1 LIGANLQGVDMTRAN
16 VRAANLCAADL
27 RDTILRG
34 TDFGYAELL
43 GANLR
48 GATFDENTNFRNA
61 TISADDCWGV
71 DLTLIKKQ
79 NLPESLWTAQQ

>member
-1 LIGANLQGVDMTRAN
+1 
-16 VRAANLCAADL
+16 L

-48 GATFDENTNFRNA
+48 GATFDENTNFQKRNHLSRRLLGGRSNLDKE
-61 TISADDCWGV
+61 TESA
-71 DLTLIKKQ
+71 
-79 NLPESLWTAQQ
+79 